1 MENQNQENISEQK
14 IVNDQSSSGD
24 KVINRN
30 NIVKVLFALV
40 IVFFFFN
47 FLTISCAGKEIVS
60 STGMEIIINT
70 NETNDIVV
78 GEEKISDIIP
88 LNTWLIITLACAVTG
103 LVIYFVNPKNKG
115 LIGVSLGVIGLVA
128 LIVFQIIIWMSVDK
142 DSKDIIV
149 IEFGLAYWGSLI
161 AMFAASILSFLEM
174 KNVKR

>member
-1 MENQNQENISEQK
+1 MENQNQENSLEQK
-14 IVNDQSSSGD
+14 VENTQSSSGD
-24 KVINRN
+24 MIVKRN
-30 NIVKVLFALV
+30 HIIKVLFALV

-78 GEEKISDIIP
+78 DEGKISDIIP

-103 LVIYFVNPKNKG
+103 LVIYLVNPKNKG
-115 LIGVSLGVIGLVA
+115 LIGVYLGVIGLVA

-142 DSKDIIV
+142 DSKDIIL
-149 IEFGLAYWGSLI
+149 IEFGLAYWGALI
-161 AMFAASILSFLEM
+161 AMGAASVLSFFEM
-174 KNVKR
+174 KNGKK